1 MIVDVHRFPS
11 LRRITPLLFA
21 GAVLLPFGAVRAVA
35 ATTDLRRE
43 VEAKLVEAQRKAAPD
58 LKVGKAT
65 CPAALA
71 KPVAKLASGIHR
83 CAVVV
88 EGVSVPYDVTLRMG
102 GLVKGGSYTLQ
113 NAKAVI
119 DTKKLAGIASTV
131 ADDPKTAKISC
142 GASRVVV
149 ASPGATLSCTVVE
162 GDATETLTFVVKD
175 LRGTVSLSA

>member
-1 MIVDVHRFPS
+1 MHGFPS

-21 GAVLLPFGAVRAVA
+21 AVA
-35 ATTDLRRE
+35 VSPFFAARAHGATTDLRRE
-43 VEAKLVEAQRKAAPD
+43 VEAKLVETQRTAAPD

-65 CPAALA
+65 CPAALS
-71 KPVAKLASGIHR
+71 KPPAKLGSGVHR

-119 DTKKLAGIASTV
+119 DTKKLASIASTV
-131 ADDPKTAKISC
+131 VDNPKAAKISC

-149 ASPGATLSCTVVE
+149 AAPGATLSCTVVE

-175 LRGTVSLSA
+175 LRGVVSLST

>member
-1 MIVDVHRFPS
+1 MHRFPS
-11 LRRITPLLFA
+11 LRRISPLLFA
-21 GAVLLPFGAVRAVA
+21 AAALSPLVA
-35 ATTDLRRE
+35 AGAQAATADLRRE
-43 VEAKLVEAQRKAAPD
+43 VEAKLVETQRKAAPD

-71 KPVAKLASGIHR
+71 KPLAKLASGIHR

-119 DTKKLAGIASTV
+119 DTKKLVGIASTV
-131 ADDPKTAKISC
+131 VDDPKTAKISC

-149 ASPGATLSCTVVE
+149 AAPGATLACTVVE
-162 GDATETLTFVVKD
+162 GDSTETLTFVVKD
-175 LRGTVSLSA
+175 LRGMVSLST

>member
-1 MIVDVHRFPS
+1 MHRFPS
-11 LRRITPLLFA
+11 LRRITLLLFA
-21 GAVLLPFGAVRAVA
+21 AFALSPLLVSHADA
-35 ATTDLRRE
+35 ASTDLRRE
-43 VEAKLVEAQRKAAPD
+43 VEAKLVETQRKAAPD

-65 CPAALA
+65 CPAALS
-71 KPVAKLASGIHR
+71 KPAAKLVSGVHR

-119 DTKKLAGIASTV
+119 DTLKLVGIASTV
-131 ADDPKTAKISC
+131 VDDPKAAKISC

-149 ASPGATLSCTVVE
+149 AAPGATLLCTVVE

-175 LRGTVSLSA
+175 LRGMVSLST

>member
-1 MIVDVHRFPS
+1 MHRFPS
-11 LRRITPLLFA
+11 LRRITLLIFVSVA
-21 GAVLLPFGAVRAVA
+21 FLALNAPRAQA

-43 VEAKLVEAQRKAAPD
+43 VEAKLVETQRKAAPD

-71 KPVAKLASGIHR
+71 KPLAKLASGIHR

-88 EGVSVPYDVTLRMG
+88 EGVSVPYDVTLRVG

-131 ADDPKTAKISC
+131 VDNPKTAKISC

-149 ASPGATLSCTVVE
+149 AAPGVTLSCTVVE
-162 GDATETLTFVVKD
+162 GDATQTLTFVVKD
-175 LRGTVSLSA
+175 LRGTVSLIT

>member
-1 MIVDVHRFPS
+1 MHRFPS
-11 LRRITPLLFA
+11 LRRITLLLFA
-21 GAVLLPFGAVRAVA
+21 AAAMSPLNAAATQA

-43 VEAKLVEAQRKAAPD
+43 VEAKLVETQRKAAPD

-65 CPAALA
+65 CPAALS
-71 KPVAKLASGIHR
+71 KPVAKLGSGIHR

-131 ADDPKTAKISC
+131 VDNPKTAKISC

-149 ASPGATLSCTVVE
+149 AAPGATLSCTVVE
-162 GDATETLTFVVKD
+162 GASTETLTFVVKD
-175 LRGTVSLSA
+175 LRGMVSLST